1 VTGVSIRTPS
11 RLHFGL
17 LSWGDAVPRRFGS
30 VGLMIDRPGLE
41 LSAVPSDEW
50 RAEGPLAGRSLRIA
64 TAVAAR
70 LAAEGLPPVPLRITI
85 HCAPPEHVGLGTGT
99 QLSLAVARCLAL
111 AAGLE
116 DSPVARLAT
125 WAGRG
130 LRSGIG
136 LHGFHRG
143 GLIVDGGRLRLA
155 SDEATPPLLCRHD
168 FPADWSI
175 LVVIPP
181 IESGFFGADESR
193 AFAALPPFP
202 ETLVDR
208 LCRLVLLGL
217 LPAVVERDL
226 PSFGAAL
233 DELQHRVGEA
243 FAPAQGGT
251 YAHSSLAAIVAW
263 LRRQGLQGV
272 GQSSWGP
279 TLYGFLQADEECCDA
294 IVRDLRRQFGLG
306 ADAAFWSLADNT
318 GARIDR
324 HGDRQ

>member
-1 VTGVSIRTPS
+1 
-11 RLHFGL
+11 
-17 LSWGDAVPRRFGS
+17 
-30 VGLMIDRPGLE
+30 MIDRPGVE
-41 LSAVPSDEW
+41 LSAAPSDEW
-50 RAEGPLAGRSLRIA
+50 RAEGPLADRSLRIA

-70 LAAEGLPPVPLRITI
+70 LAAEGHPPVPLRITI
-85 HCAPPEHVGLGTGT
+85 RCAPPEHVGLGTGT
-99 QLSLAVARCLAL
+99 QLSLAVARCLAI

-116 DSPVARLAT
+116 DSPVAQLAT

-143 GLIVDGGRLRLA
+143 GLIVDGGHRLMGDA
-155 SDEATPPLLCRHD
+155 TTPPLLCRHD

-181 IESGFFGADESR
+181 IESGLFGADESR

-226 PSFGAAL
+226 TSFGAAL

-243 FAPAQGGT
+243 FAPAQGGA
-251 YAHSSLAAIVAW
+251 YAHPSLADVVAW

-279 TLYGFLQADEECCDA
+279 TLYGFLLADEPRREA
-294 IVRDLRRQFGLG
+294 IAHNLREAFGLPP
-306 ADAAFWSLADNT
+306 DTVFWTVADNT
-318 GARIDR
+318 GARLDR
-324 HGDRQ
+324 HRDGP